1 MAPGRL
7 MLLEQRSCRVH
18 SHSHRE
24 DPNLVELR
32 ITAEADRPSCRAT
45 IVCFSHLR
53 WNSVFQ
59 RPQHLLT
66 RAARSYAVWYFEEPK
81 FEPGG
86 KPRLETYTDM
96 SGVRV
101 VTPVLPEGMPGSRAA
116 AAQRQLLDQV
126 LQAISSDTLIGW
138 YYTPMALTFTRD
150 LAFNACVYDN
160 MDELSA
166 FVGAPAEMLQMEHAL
181 FDRADVVF
189 TGGHSLYEA
198 KRHRHSNIHAFPSS
212 VDTAHFAIARSREI
226 IEPEDQ
232 APIPHPRLGF
242 FGVIDERFD
251 VALLGALA
259 RLRSD
264 WQFVMIGPVVKI
276 DEATLP
282 RLPNIHW
289 LGCKLYSDLPRYL
302 AGWNVGL
309 MPFALN
315 ASTRFISPTKT
326 PEFLAAGI
334 PVVCSPIP
342 DVVRCYGDPGLVQIA
357 TDAEDFASKAQALL
371 GGQPRWLERVDAQL
385 ALSSWDT
392 TWESMRGLVR
402 RVTRKSARS
411 FLAEAAE

>member
-1 MAPGRL
+1 
-7 MLLEQRSCRVH
+7 
-18 SHSHRE
+18 
-24 DPNLVELR
+24 
-32 ITAEADRPSCRAT
+32 
-45 IVCFSHLR
+45 
-53 WNSVFQ
+53 
-59 RPQHLLT
+59 
-66 RAARSYAVWYFEEPK
+66 
-81 FEPGG
+81 
-86 KPRLETYTDM
+86 
-96 SGVRV
+96 
-101 VTPVLPEGMPGSRAA
+101 
-116 AAQRQLLDQV
+116 
-126 LQAISSDTLIGW
+126 
-138 YYTPMALTFTRD
+138 MALTFTRD

-166 FVGAPAEMLQMEHAL
+166 FVGAPAEMLEMEQAL

-198 KRHRHSNIHAFPSS
+198 KRDRHSNIHAFPSS

-264 WQFVMIGPVVKI
+264 WQFVMIGPVAKI
-276 DEATLP
+276 DGATLP

-289 LGCKLYSDLPRYL
+289 LGCKPYSDLPRYL